1 LASFTLRNFPKFP
14 LKRRRFILSHSGS
27 SSMAADDLGAAEEN
41 SMIIR
46 NSSTVRA
53 TESIWTHQRVTVR
66 QNPLESLEPLAARIQ
81 CARGEEI
88 YKEDSPVDYWYRV
101 ISGVARRFSARAD
114 GRRQIV
120 DLLLPGDVF
129 GFGASGKHH
138 FAVEAA
144 IDGTVVARY
153 PRSRLD
159 ALAESDA
166 RIARE
171 LRDAACEA
179 MSRLHV
185 LILNLGRT
193 TAEEKVGHFLLKIA
207 ERLAG
212 GPADMVVL
220 PISREDIA
228 DYLALSVE
236 TVSRSLTQLKRR
248 GVIRLIGT
256 RQIRIIDRRALA
268 KGDEDQFAIIAGQ
281 RPTEPYRARR
291 LAYSDYD

>member
-1 LASFTLRNFPKFP
+1 
-14 LKRRRFILSHSGS
+14 
-27 SSMAADDLGAAEEN
+27 
-41 SMIIR
+41 MIIR
-46 NSSTVRA
+46 NSSAVRA
-53 TESIWTHQRVTVR
+53 TEPIWTHQRATVR
-66 QNPLESLEPLAARIQ
+66 QTPLESLEPLAARIQ
-81 CARGEEI
+81 CARGQEI
-88 YKEDSPVDYWYRV
+88 YKEDSPVNYWYRI

-129 GFGASGKHH
+129 GFGARGKHH

-179 MSRLHV
+179 MSRLHA

-193 TAEEKVGHFLLKIA
+193 TAEEKVGHFLLRMA

-212 GPADMVVL
+212 GPADRVVL
-220 PISREDIA
+220 PMSREDIA

-236 TVSRSLTQLKRR
+236 TVSRALTQLKRR
-248 GVIRLIGT
+248 GVILLMGT
-256 RQIRIIDRRALA
+256 RQVRIVDRHALDDA
-268 KGDEDQFAIIAGQ
+268 DEDRFVTTRGERPAYAYRSGSFANVED
-281 RPTEPYRARR
+281 R
-291 LAYSDYD
+291 